1 VFKERILFMG
11 TVISIIIVLLIVAYA
26 THVIMKYIRQVR
38 AGKCLSCNV
47 KKGEDCHCHR
57 VDDIMG
63 YGEETRHDK
72 KN

>member
-1 VFKERILFMG
+1 MG
-11 TVISIIIVLLIVAYA
+11 TVISIIIILLITAYA
-26 THVIMKYIRQVR
+26 ARVIFKYIRQVR

-47 KKGEDCHCHR
+47 KKDESCHCHR

-63 YGEETRHDK
+63 YGEEMRHDK